1 MAAPLEEGEPSSAE
15 LLAVEEAKRD
25 GGWVDGA
32 LVSALVDDVEGRDVP
47 CVVCGA
53 HRDEHVLTNHVWT
66 DER

>member
-32 LVSALVDDVEGRDVP
+32 LVSADIAAR
-47 CVVCGA
+47 
-53 HRDEHVLTNHVWT
+53 T
-66 DER
+66 DRG